1 MLPIPA
7 KFHYTFN
14 LRDMAKVFQ
23 GILMCE
29 PYKISEN
36 DGYAKLWLHECSRVF
51 ADRLC
56 TKEDITEFQSIACDI
71 LSIKFKVKWSKPEEA
86 FGPGKDVIFSN
97 ILTLDSETQYYEV
110 VGDRAKLL

>member
-14 LRDMAKVFQ
+14 LRDVAKVFQ

-29 PYKISEN
+29 PFKIQDEVKYS
-36 DGYAKLWLHECSRVF
+36 KLWLHECSRVF

-56 TKEDITEFQSIACDI
+56 TQEDVKAFQDIACEI
-71 LSIKFKVKWSKPEEA
+71 LAVKFKVKQSKPEEV
-86 FGPGKDVIFSN
+86 FGSGKEIIFSN
-97 ILTLDSETQYYEV
+97 ILTLESET
-110 VGDRAKLL
+110 